1 VLVTGSEIGRASQ
14 PWVTVV
20 DPVSGDIL
28 NRFLAFEPGFRG
40 GVRVSLGDVVGDG
53 TEQIIT
59 AAGPGRVGE
68 IRVFRQDGTEL
79 VAYRTLPFGSAYRGG
94 VEVAAGDIDGDGVAD
109 IVAAASRG
117 PGRVNAFFVTPGA
130 ARPVPATP
138 SRSLVA
144 FPAWHRG
151 GATVTTADV
160 GTFSAGQLVDA
171 DLADGRAEVVI
182 GSGPGLSPRVLIY
195 DLSGTPTLVRSIT
208 PFTPGLRGGIS
219 VSAGRYDAD
228 AIDDIIVAGGFRSGS
243 QIEVHSGRA
252 TPLGGSLLARQV
264 AFASLA
270 SAGLPVH
277 AAPLVDTATGRIGS
291 LAVVE
296 GAGRGQGIRRL
307 GVTTPLET
315 TLASLSGPLRVTAS
329 R

>member
-1 VLVTGSEIGRASQ
+1 VTGSEIGAASQ

-20 DPVSGDIL
+20 DPVSGATL
-28 NRFLAFEPGFRG
+28 NRFLAYEPGFRG
-40 GVRVSLGDVVGDG
+40 GVRVALGDVVGDG
-53 TEQIIT
+53 TEQII
-59 AAGPGRVGE
+59 AAPGPGRVGE

-79 VAYRTLPFGSAYRGG
+79 AAYRTLPFGGGYRGG
-94 VEVAAGDIDGDGVAD
+94 VEVAAGDLNGDSVAD

-144 FPAWHRG
+144 FPAWYQG
-151 GATVTTADV
+151 GATVTRADV
-160 GTFSAGQLVDA
+160 GTFSGGTLVNA
-171 DLADGRAEVVI
+171 DLADGRAEVVV
-182 GSGPGLSPRVLIY
+182 GSGPGLAPQVLIY
-195 DLSGTPTLVRSIT
+195 DLSGTPTLVRSLA
-208 PFTPGLRGGIS
+208 PFTPELQGGIS

-252 TPLGGSLLARQV
+252 TPLEGSLLARQV

-270 SAGLPVH
+270 SAGLPVNV
-277 AAPLVDTATGRIGS
+277 APLVDAASGRIGS

-315 TLASLSGPLRVTAS
+315 TLASLPGPLRVTAS
-329 R
+329 K